1 MKKAF
6 ILLGLIPAIATAAL
20 AERDQKLFDQ
30 IERAAHEKTEGGRR
44 QDCPFERIRLLTEL
58 QHNRMNAVARCRLG
72 VIYRDFYDFK
82 NEALRE
88 FELFVRLSSNSD
100 PEYAKVVRKVIPDLR
115 AKIARSA
122 EERLNAN
129 SRNPI
134 KASALLA
141 EGSALEAK
149 HDAVSAMKKYEAA
162 LVEDP
167 LADLA
172 ALAIARLKGRNARS
186 EKDVYGVLAMYRMAI
201 DLNPSK
207 QASYRE
213 AATFAYQHQRWNST
227 VAILDRALANFPAS
241 GEFLDMMI
249 AALTKLE
256 HIELAEAW
264 RRFRLSIAAA
274 GGGKNAQQSTDKIL
288 ISNTEEGKVS

>member
-1 MKKAF
+1 MKET
-6 ILLGLIPAIATAAL
+6 IIALCLMPIAAWGAL
-20 AERDQKLFDQ
+20 SERDQKIFEQ
-30 IERAAHEKTEGGRR
+30 IEQAAREKPERGRR
-44 QDCPFERIRLLTEL
+44 RDCQFERIRLLMEL
-58 QHNRMNAVARCRLG
+58 RHNRTNTVARCRLG

-82 NEALRE
+82 NEALGE

-100 PEYAKVVRKVIPDLR
+100 SEYARVVRDVIPDLR

-172 ALAIARLKGRNARS
+172 ALAIARLNGRNARS
-186 EKDVYGVLAMYRMAI
+186 EKEIHEALAMYRMAI

-227 VAILDRALANFPAS
+227 VAILDRALANFPACH
-241 GEFLDMMI
+241 EFLDMMI

-256 HIELAEAW
+256 DIELAEAW
-264 RRFRLSIAAA
+264 RRFRLSIATPA
-274 GGGKNAQQSTDKIL
+274 D
-288 ISNTEEGKVS
+288 